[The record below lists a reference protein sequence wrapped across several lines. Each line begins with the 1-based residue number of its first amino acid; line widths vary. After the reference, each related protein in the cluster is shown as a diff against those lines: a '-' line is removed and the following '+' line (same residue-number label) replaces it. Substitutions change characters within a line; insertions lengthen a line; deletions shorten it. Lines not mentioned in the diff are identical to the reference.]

1 MGKSDS
7 LKYGI
12 NRATLSGPKS
22 KQHRIRQSAH
32 HFVKVLRQMNMG
44 AQKWTK
50 VTNKHFQRVA
60 DAMRS
65 DGVGDGR
72 IAEVF
77 SAARHICRAY
87 ENDRISKSNAAFGVK
102 RGSIA
107 NATSRAVSSEAFQD
121 TLTRMRNDA
130 SYPQAGRAAV
140 QIELM
145 YELGLRR
152 EESAKLDLPNDWDR
166 ENHSLLIQY
175 GTKGGRPRTLHDLS
189 PQQEAALERAGEYV
203 SPSDRKGI
211 HNLMPKGMG
220 DEWLHRLDYAARK
233 HGLAGKDAGGTLHGL
248 RHERFH
254 QMYVG
259 HTGFEPPNQHESMQ
273 AFQAA
278 AHETAG
284 DEWPRLDNEARDA
297 IEEAAGHSP
306 GRRDVSNAYLGS
318 SR

>member
-7 LKYGI
+7 LKFAV
-12 NRATLSGPKS
+12 NRATLSGQKS
-22 KQHRIRQSAH
+22 KQHRIRQTAH
-32 HFVKVLRQMNMG
+32 HFVKVLRQANLG

-60 DAMRS
+60 DAMRA

-87 ENDRISKSNAAFGVK
+87 GNDHISKNNATFGVR

-107 NATSRAVSSEAFQD
+107 NATSRAVSPGVFQD
-121 TLTRMRNDA
+121 TLTRMRNDT
-130 SYPQAGRAAV
+130 SYPQAGRAAA

-152 EESAKLDLPNDWDR
+152 EESAKIDLPNDWDR
-166 ENHSLLIQY
+166 ESHSLLVQY
-175 GTKGGRPRTLHDLS
+175 GTKGGRPRTLYDLS
-189 PQQEAALERAGEYV
+189 PQQEAALERAEEYV
-203 SPSDRKGI
+203 SPSNRTGI
-211 HNLMPKGMG
+211 NNLMPAHMG
-220 DEWLHRLDYAARK
+220 DEWLHRLDYASRK
-233 HGLAGKDAGGTLHGL
+233 HGLTGKDSEGTLHGL
-248 RHERFH
+248 RHERFR
-254 QMYVG
+254 QMYLN
-259 HTGFEPPNQHESMQ
+259 HTGFEPPNRHESIQ
-273 AFQAA
+273 AFHEAA
-278 AHETAG
+278 QVTAG
-284 DEWPRLDNEARDA
+284 DDWPRLDNEARDS
-297 IEEAAGHSP
+297 IEAAAGHSP

>member
-22 KQHRIRQSAH
+22 KQHRIRQTAH
-32 HFVKVLRQMNMG
+32 HFVKVLRQANMG

-60 DAMRS
+60 DAMRA

-87 ENDRISKSNAAFGVK
+87 GNDHISNSNAAFGVR

-107 NATSRAVSSEAFQD
+107 NATSRAVSLEVFQD
-121 TLTRMRNDA
+121 TLTRMRNDT
-130 SYPQAGRAAV
+130 SYPQAGRAAA

-152 EESAKLDLPNDWDR
+152 EESAKLDLPNDWNR
-166 ENHSLLIQY
+166 ENHSLLIST
-175 GTKGGRPRTLHDLS
+175 GPR
-189 PQQEAALERAGEYV
+189 AAGPGPCTTCPR
-203 SPSDRKGI
+203 DRKQRLIG
-211 HNLMPKGMG
+211 PKNTCP
-220 DEWLHRLDYAARK
+220 LP
-233 HGLAGKDAGGTLHGL
+233 
-248 RHERFH
+248 
-254 QMYVG
+254 
-259 HTGFEPPNQHESMQ
+259 TGRASTTSCPSIWVTNGC
-273 AFQAA
+273 
-278 AHETAG
+278 TAWIMRP
-284 DEWPRLDNEARDA
+284 ENTA
-297 IEEAAGHSP
+297 
-306 GRRDVSNAYLGS
+306 
-318 SR
+318 

>member
-22 KQHRIRQSAH
+22 KQHRIRQTAH
-32 HFVKVLRQMNMG
+32 HFVKVLRQANLG

-60 DAMRS
+60 DAMRA

-87 ENDRISKSNAAFGVK
+87 GNDHIGKSNATFGVR

-107 NATSRAVSSEAFQD
+107 NATSRAVSPELFQD

-130 SYPQAGRAAV
+130 SYPQAGRAAA

-166 ENHSLLIQY
+166 ESHSLLVRY
-175 GTKGGRPRTLHDLS
+175 GTKGGRPRTLYDLS
-189 PQQEAALERAGEYV
+189 PQQEAALERAEEYV
-203 SPSDRKGI
+203 SPSNRPGI
-211 HNLMPKGMG
+211 NNLMPAHMG
-220 DEWLHRLDYAARK
+220 DEWLHRLDYASRK
-233 HGLAGKDAGGTLHGL
+233 HGLTGRDAEGTLHGL
-248 RHERFH
+248 RHERFR
-254 QMYVG
+254 QMYLN
-259 HTGFEPPNQHESMQ
+259 HTGFEPPNRHESIQ
-273 AFQAA
+273 AFHEAAQA
-278 AHETAG
+278 TARN
-284 DEWPRLDNEARDA
+284 DWPRLDNEARDS
-297 IEEAAGHSP
+297 IEVAAGHSP

>member
-12 NRATLSGPKS
+12 NRATLSGPTS
-22 KQHRIRQSAH
+22 KQHRIRQTAH
-32 HFVKVLRQMNMG
+32 HFVKVLRQANLG

-60 DAMRS
+60 DAMRA

-77 SAARHICRAY
+77 SAARHICRTY
-87 ENDRISKSNAAFGVK
+87 GNDRISKSNAAFGVR

-107 NATSRAVSSEAFQD
+107 NATSRAVAPEAFQES
-121 TLTRMRNDA
+121 LASMRNDA
-130 SYPQAGRAAV
+130 SFRHAGRAAV

-166 ENHSLLIQY
+166 ENHSLLVQY
-175 GTKGGRPRTLHDLS
+175 GTKGGRPRILYSLS
-189 PQQEAALERAGEYV
+189 QQQEAALKRAEEYV

-211 HNLMPKGMG
+211 NNLMPEGMG

-233 HGLAGKDAGGTLHGL
+233 HGLTGKAAGGTLHGL
-248 RHERFH
+248 RHERFR
-254 QMYVG
+254 QMYVD
-259 HTGFEPPNQHESMQ
+259 HTGFEPPNQYDSVHAFHEAAQ
-273 AFQAA
+273 A
-278 AHETAG
+278 TAG
-284 DEWPRLDNEARDA
+284 DDWPQLDNEARDN
-297 IEEAAGHSP
+297 IEVAAGHSP

>member
-60 DAMRS
+60 DAMRA
-65 DGVGDGR
+65 DGLGDGR

-107 NATSRAVSSEAFQD
+107 NATSRAVSPEAFQD

-152 EESAKLDLPNDWDR
+152 EESAKVDLPNDWDR
-166 ENHSLLIQY
+166 ENHSLLVQY
-175 GTKGGRPRTLHDLS
+175 GTKGGRPRTLHGLS
-189 PQQEAALERAGEYV
+189 PQQEAALERAEEYV
-203 SPSDRKGI
+203 SPSNRKGI
-211 HNLMPKGMG
+211 YNLMPVGMG
-220 DEWLHRLDYAARK
+220 DNWLHRLDYAARK
-233 HGLAGKDAGGTLHGL
+233 HGLAGKNAGGTLHGL

-254 QMYVG
+254 QMYVN
-259 HTGFEPPNQHESMQ
+259 HAGFEPPNQHESVQ
-273 AFQAA
+273 AFQEAA
-278 AHETAG
+278 QTTAG

-306 GRRDVSNAYLGS
+306 GRRDISNAYLGS
-318 SR
+318 SL

>member
-7 LKYGI
+7 LMYAV
-12 NRATLSGPKS
+12 NRATLSGPKT
-22 KQHRIRQSAH
+22 KQHRIRQTAH
-32 HFVKVLRQMNMG
+32 HFVKVLRQANLG

-60 DAMRS
+60 DAMRA

-87 ENDRISKSNAAFGVK
+87 GNDHISKSNAAFGVR

-107 NATSRAVSSEAFQD
+107 NATSRAVAPEAFQES
-121 TLTRMRNDA
+121 LASMRNDA
-130 SYPQAGRAAV
+130 SFRHAGRAAV

-166 ENHSLLIQY
+166 ESHSLLVQY
-175 GTKGGRPRTLHDLS
+175 GTKGGRPRTLYDLS
-189 PQQEAALERAGEYV
+189 PQQEATLGRAEEYV
-203 SPSDRKGI
+203 TPSNRKDI
-211 HNLMPKGMG
+211 NNLMPEHMG

-233 HGLAGKDAGGTLHGL
+233 HGLTGKDSVGTLHGL
-248 RHERFH
+248 RHERFR
-254 QMYVG
+254 QMYTD
-259 HTGFEPPNQHESMQ
+259 HTGFEPPNRHESVQ
-273 AFQAA
+273 AFQETAQA
-278 AHETAG
+278 TAG
-284 DEWPRLDNEARDA
+284 DDWPRLDNEARDS
-297 IEEAAGHSP
+297 IEVAAGHSP
-306 GRRDVSNAYLGS
+306 GRRDVSNAYLGC

>member
-12 NRATLSGPKS
+12 NRAILSGPKS
-22 KQHRIRQSAH
+22 KQHRIRQTAH
-32 HFVKVLRQMNMG
+32 HFVKVLRQTNLG

-60 DAMRS
+60 DAMRA

-87 ENDRISKSNAAFGVK
+87 GNDHISKNNATFGVR

-107 NATSRAVSSEAFQD
+107 NATSRAVSPEVFQD
-121 TLTRMRNDA
+121 TLTRMRNDT
-130 SYPQAGRAAV
+130 SYPQAGRAAA

-166 ENHSLLIQY
+166 ENHSLLVQY
-175 GTKGGRPRTLHDLS
+175 GTKGGRPRTLYDLS
-189 PQQEAALERAGEYV
+189 PQQEAALKRAEEYV
-203 SPSDRKGI
+203 SPSNRKGI
-211 HNLMPKGMG
+211 NNLMPEHMG

-233 HGLAGKDAGGTLHGL
+233 HGLTGKDAEGTLHGL
-248 RHERFH
+248 RHERFR
-254 QMYVG
+254 QMYLN
-259 HTGFEPPNQHESMQ
+259 HTGFEPPNRHENIQ
-273 AFQAA
+273 AFHEAA
-278 AHETAG
+278 QVTAG
-284 DEWPRLDNEARDA
+284 DDWPRLDNEARDS
-297 IEEAAGHSP
+297 IEVAAGHSP

>member
-1 MGKSDS
+1 MRKSDS
-7 LKYGI
+7 LTYAV
-12 NRATLSGPKS
+12 NRATLSGPKT
-22 KQHRIRQSAH
+22 KQHRIRQTAH
-32 HFVKVLRQMNMG
+32 HFVKVLRQANLG

-60 DAMRS
+60 DAMRA

-87 ENDRISKSNAAFGVK
+87 GNDHISQSNGIFGVR
-102 RGSIA
+102 RGAIA
-107 NATSRAVSSEAFQD
+107 NATSRAVTPETFQD
-121 TLTRMRNDA
+121 TLTRMRNDK
-130 SYPQAGRAAV
+130 SYPHAGRAAA
-140 QIELM
+140 QTELM

-152 EESAKLDLPNDWDR
+152 EEAAKVDLPNDWDR
-166 ENHSLLIQY
+166 ENHSLRVQH
-175 GTKGGRPRTLHDLS
+175 GTKGGRPRTLYDLS
-189 PQQEAALERAGEYV
+189 PQQEAALGRAEEYV
-203 SPSDRKGI
+203 TPSNRKGI
-211 HNLMPKGMG
+211 NNLMPEHMG
-220 DEWLHRLDYAARK
+220 DEWLYRLDYATGK
-233 HGLAGKDAGGTLHGL
+233 HGLSGKDAGGTLHGL

-284 DEWPRLDNEARDA
+284 DEWPGLDNEARDA

>member
-1 MGKSDS
+1 AN
-7 LKYGI
+7 L
-12 NRATLSGPKS
+12 
-22 KQHRIRQSAH
+22 
-32 HFVKVLRQMNMG
+32 G

-60 DAMRS
+60 DAMRA

-87 ENDRISKSNAAFGVK
+87 GNDHISNSNAAFGVR

-107 NATSRAVSSEAFQD
+107 NATSRAVSPEVFQD
-121 TLTRMRNDA
+121 TLTRMRNDT
-130 SYPQAGRAAV
+130 SYPQAGRAAA

-152 EESAKLDLPNDWDR
+152 EESAKLDLPNDWNR
-166 ENHSLLIQY
+166 ESHSLLVRY
-175 GTKGGRPRTLHDLS
+175 GTKGGRPRTLYDLS
-189 PQQEAALERAGEYV
+189 PQQEAALERAEEYV

-211 HNLMPKGMG
+211 NNLMPEHMG

-233 HGLAGKDAGGTLHGL
+233 HGLTGKDAGGTLHGL

-254 QMYVG
+254 QMYLN
-259 HTGFEPPNQHESMQ
+259 HTGFEPPNRHESIQ
-273 AFQAA
+273 AFHEAA
-278 AHETAG
+278 QVTAG
-284 DEWPRLDNEARDA
+284 DDWPRLDNEARDSM
-297 IEEAAGHSP
+297 EVAAGHSP

>member
-1 MGKSDS
+1 MGKSGS

-22 KQHRIRQSAH
+22 KQHRIRQTAH
-32 HFVKVLRQMNMG
+32 HFVKVLRQANMG

-60 DAMRS
+60 DAMRA

-87 ENDRISKSNAAFGVK
+87 GNNHISKNNAIFGVR

-107 NATSRAVSSEAFQD
+107 NATSRAVSPEVIQD
-121 TLTRMRNDA
+121 TLTRMRNDT
-130 SYPQAGRAAV
+130 SYPQAGRAAA

-152 EESAKLDLPNDWDR
+152 EESAKLDLPNDWNRD
-166 ENHSLLIQY
+166 EHSLLVQY
-175 GTKGGRPRTLHDLS
+175 GTKGGRPRALLNLS
-189 PQQEAALERAGEYV
+189 PMQEAALERAQEYV
-203 SPSDRKGI
+203 SPSDRKGVN
-211 HNLMPKGMG
+211 NLMPEHMG
-220 DEWLHRLDYAARK
+220 DNWLHRLDYAARK
-233 HGLAGKDAGGTLHGL
+233 HGLTGKDAGGTLHGL

-254 QMYVG
+254 QMYVE
-259 HTGFEPPNQHESMQ
+259 HTGFEPPNQYDSVQ
-273 AFQAA
+273 AFHEAAQA
-278 AHETAG
+278 TAG
-284 DEWPRLDNEARDA
+284 DDWPQLDDEARDN
-297 IEEAAGHSP
+297 IEVAAGHSP

>member
-12 NRATLSGPKS
+12 NRAALSGPKS
-22 KQHRIRQSAH
+22 KQHRIRQTAH
-32 HFVKVLRQMNMG
+32 HFVKVLRQANMG

-60 DAMRS
+60 DVMRA

-87 ENDRISKSNAAFGVK
+87 GNDHISKSNATFGIR

-107 NATSRAVSSEAFQD
+107 NATSRAVSPEAFQE
-121 TLTRMRNDA
+121 TLPRMRNDT
-130 SYPQAGRAAV
+130 SYPHAGRAAA
-140 QIELM
+140 QTELM

-152 EESAKLDLPNDWDR
+152 EEAAKADLTNDWDR
-166 ENHSLLIQY
+166 ETHCFVVQY
-175 GTKGGRPRTLHDLS
+175 GTKGGRPRTLLNLS
-189 PQQEAALERAGEYV
+189 PQQEAALERAEEYV

-211 HNLMPKGMG
+211 NNLMPENMG

-233 HGLAGKDAGGTLHGL
+233 HGLTGKDAGGTLHGL

-254 QMYVG
+254 QMYVS
-259 HTGFEPPNQHESMQ
+259 HTGFEPPNQYDDTQ
-273 AFQAA
+273 AFQAS
-278 AHETAG
+278 AHEAAG
-284 DEWPRLDNEARDA
+284 EEWPRLDAEARDA
-297 IEEAAGHSP
+297 IEEIAGHSP
-306 GRRDVSNAYLGS
+306 GRRDISNAYLGS
-318 SR
+318 SY